1 METFLFL
8 NVISLTPIILTN
20 MLTFKSWYEREDAA
34 SSIVEWLKS
43 AVIAAILSLSIAF
56 LYDIAFSEAM
66 REVYKIVTIWEFVIF
81 AYVSSLF
88 TFWIIKKIDKIFIL
102 LSVTSFSALF
112 MFITPLMFSL
122 LEIDNVSL
130 IAILSF
136 GFGGFIGSGVA
147 IGVNKDIRKVDL
159 LASLST
165 FIQIFALGETFTQ
178 YLYQLYVITPNIY
191 FNIFV
196 WFVTFIIY
204 IVFYTR
210 RHLLE

>member
-66 REVYKIVTIWEFVIF
+66 REVYKIVTIWVFVIF
-81 AYVSSLF
+81 ACVSSLL

>member
-147 IGVNKDIRKVDL
+147 VGVNKDIKLFGICIAFVL
-159 LASLST
+159 LCAFAGVALASARWHVEEWESVH
-165 FIQIFALGETFTQ
+165 AAVDNA
-178 YLYQLYVITPNIY
+178 VIHSYEKSCGYNI
-191 FNIFV
+191 
-196 WFVTFIIY
+196 
-204 IVFYTR
+204 
-210 RHLLE
+210 